1 MDTYIMLFFKRH
13 YSEIYNKN
21 TIMEIALYKCFQ
33 MISLYIFNAQVKHC
47 MKMVYVFD

>member
-21 TIMEIALYKCFQ
+21 TIMVIALYRCFQ
-33 MISLYIFNAQVKHC
+33 IIS
-47 MKMVYVFD
+47 VYFQRTSKTLHEDGLRV